1 MVAAVLVGLFNL
13 TLLTVFRSAIPG
25 LFTKDQEVI
34 TLVANVIPIC
44 GILQIVD
51 AISAMSHG
59 ILRGIGRQSIG
70 GYTNLFSY
78 YVIALPIAF
87 ALAFGLGWQ
96 LQGLWTGCTIGL
108 GV

>member
-1 MVAAVLVGLFNL
+1 M
-13 TLLTVFRSAIPG
+13 TLLTSLRSFLPA
-25 LFTKDQEVI
+25 LFTDDKELI
-34 TLVANVIPIC
+34 GLVASVLPIC
-44 GILQIVD
+44 GALQVVD
-51 AISAMSHG
+51 AIAAVSHG
-59 ILRGIGRQSIG
+59 LLRGIGRQAVG

-78 YVIALPIAF
+78 YVIALPVAF